1 MLQHVLRFV
10 AGKDQGREFPLPPD
24 LYIVIGRVNDAD
36 LLLLDEKISRKHAK
50 ISTHGGRVT
59 IEDLA
64 SRNGTFVNGVKIRS
78 VELKEGDQIVVGSST
93 MMLASV
99 GEVRPR
105 PPQPSIAPG
114 AAARTGPLAGA
125 SPLISGSI
133 HEMPLPDL
141 LQLFSGSRKGGVL
154 TVRSNQGIG
163 RVYLRDGQVYFAEID
178 GNPPVGPYKA
188 FYRMFRW
195 TEGAFD
201 LQTIG
206 EHQVAEE
213 ITETTTSLMLEGM
226 RQLDEIQILEPKLP
240 RHGAQLAAA
249 EPLPGNLRDLAT
261 EEIQL
266 FQLILHN
273 GLLETVIDSFPG
285 TDFEAYT
292 CLLGLM
298 KRGFVTFKDK
308 AAGTG

>member
-1 MLQHVLRFV
+1 MLQYVLRFV

-24 LYIVIGRVNDAD
+24 LIIVIGRVNDAD

-50 ISTHGGRVT
+50 ISTHGGRVM

-64 SRNGTFVNGVKIRS
+64 SRNGTFVNGARIS
-78 VELKEGDQIVVGSST
+78 GAVELQEGDEIVVGSST
-93 MMLASV
+93 MKLASISD
-99 GEVRPR
+99 VRPLTSHS
-105 PPQPSIAPG
+105 SITPGIPAATGATDAP
-114 AAARTGPLAGA
+114 

-141 LQLFSGSRKGGVL
+141 LQLFSGSRKSGVL
-154 TVRSNQGIG
+154 TVRSDQGIG
-163 RVYLRDGQVYFAEID
+163 KVYLRDGQVYYAEIE
-178 GNPPVGPYKA
+178 GNPLVRLYKA

-201 LQTIG
+201 LQPVG
-206 EHQVAEE
+206 QHQVTEE

-226 RQLDEIQILEPKLP
+226 RQLDEIRMIEPKLP
-240 RHGAQLAAA
+240 RHGATLRVV
-249 EPLPGNLRDLAT
+249 EPVPGNLRDLAT

-266 FQLILHN
+266 FQLVLHN
-273 GLLETVIDSFPG
+273 GSLELVIDTFPG

-298 KRGFVTFKDK
+298 KRGFVTF
-308 AAGTG
+308 

>member
-1 MLQHVLRFV
+1 MLQYVLRFV

-24 LYIVIGRVNDAD
+24 LIIVIGRVNDAD

-50 ISTHGGRVT
+50 ISTHGGRIV

-64 SRNGTFVNGVKIRS
+64 SRNGTFVNGVRIS
-78 VELKEGDQIVVGSST
+78 TSIELQEGDQIVVGSST
-93 MMLASV
+93 IQLASI
-99 GEVRPR
+99 GDVRPV
-105 PPQPSIAPG
+105 PPKPSAMSGSSLPPDAS
-114 AAARTGPLAGA
+114 AAGV
-125 SPLISGSI
+125 PLISGSI

-141 LQLFSGSRKGGVL
+141 LQLFSSSRKSGVL
-154 TVRSNQGIG
+154 TIHSDQGVG
-163 RVYLRDGQVYFAEID
+163 KVYLRDGQVYYAEIEN
-178 GNPPVGPYKA
+178 NPLVTLYKA

-201 LQTIG
+201 LQLIG

-226 RQLDEIQILEPKLP
+226 RQLDEIHILEPKLP
-240 RHGAQLAAA
+240 RQGARLAAV

-273 GLLETVIDSFPG
+273 GTLEIVIDSFLG
-285 TDFEAYT
+285 TDLEAYT

-298 KRGFVTFKDK
+298 KRGFVTF
-308 AAGTG
+308 

>member
-1 MLQHVLRFV
+1 MLQYVLRFV

-24 LYIVIGRVNDAD
+24 LNIVIGRVNDAD

-50 ISTHGGRVT
+50 ISTHGGRVM

-64 SRNGTFVNGVKIRS
+64 SRNGTFVNGVRIRS
-78 VELKEGDQIVVGSST
+78 VELQEGDQIVVGSST
-93 MMLASV
+93 IKLASIS
-99 GEVRPR
+99 EVRPR
-105 PPQPSIAPG
+105 SAQPGVAAGLAAPTG
-114 AAARTGPLAGA
+114 AATAF

-141 LQLFSGSRKGGVL
+141 LQLFSSSRKSGVL
-154 TVRSNQGIG
+154 TIRSDQGIG
-163 RVYLRDGQVYFAEID
+163 KVYLREGHVYYAEIE
-178 GNPPVGPYKA
+178 GNPLVRLYKA

-201 LQTIG
+201 LQPVT
-206 EHQVAEE
+206 EHHVTQEM
-213 ITETTTSLMLEGM
+213 TESTTSLMLEGM
-226 RQLDEIQILEPKLP
+226 RQLDEIHILEPKLP
-240 RHGAQLAAA
+240 RHGARLAAA

-273 GLLETVIDSFPG
+273 GSLETVIDSFPG

-298 KRGFVTFKDK
+298 KRGFVTF
-308 AAGTG
+308 

>member
-1 MLQHVLRFV
+1 MLQYVLRFV

-24 LYIVIGRVNDAD
+24 LIIVIGRVNDAD

-50 ISTHGGRVT
+50 ISTHDGRVT

-64 SRNGTFVNGVKIRS
+64 SRNGTFVNGVKIVGP
-78 VELKEGDQIVVGSST
+78 VELQEGDKIVVGSST
-93 MMLASV
+93 IQLAPV
-99 GEVRPR
+99 ADVKPR
-105 PPQPSIAPG
+105 SPQPSVAPG
-114 AAARTGPLAGA
+114 IPLPAGASAVA

-141 LQLFSGSRKGGVL
+141 LQLFSGSRKSGVL
-154 TVRSNQGIG
+154 TIRSDQGIG
-163 RVYLRDGQVYFAEID
+163 KVYLRDGQVYYAEIE
-178 GNPPVGPYKA
+178 GNPLVKLYKA

-195 TEGAFD
+195 TDGAFD
-201 LQTIG
+201 LQPVG
-206 EHQVAEE
+206 EHNVTGE

-226 RQLDEIQILEPKLP
+226 RQLDEIRMIEPKLP
-240 RHGAQLAAA
+240 RHGARLSVV

-273 GLLETVIDSFPG
+273 GTLETVIDSFPG

-298 KRGFVTFKDK
+298 KRGFVTF
-308 AAGTG
+308 

>member
-1 MLQHVLRFV
+1 MLQYVLRFV

-24 LYIVIGRVNDAD
+24 LNIVIGRVNDAD

-50 ISTHGGRVT
+50 ISTHGGRVM

-64 SRNGTFVNGVKIRS
+64 SRNGTFVNGVRIRS
-78 VELKEGDQIVVGSST
+78 VELQEGDQIVVGSST
-93 MMLASV
+93 IQLASIADV
-99 GEVRPR
+99 KLRS
-105 PPQPSIAPG
+105 PQPSVVPG
-114 AAARTGPLAGA
+114 VVTPTDASATV

-141 LQLFSGSRKGGVL
+141 LQLFSSSRKSGVL
-154 TVRSNQGIG
+154 TIHSDQGIG
-163 RVYLRDGQVYFAEID
+163 KVYLRDGQVYYAEIES
-178 GNPPVGPYKA
+178 NPQVRLYKA
-188 FYRMFRW
+188 FYRTFRW
-195 TEGAFD
+195 TDGAFD
-201 LQTIG
+201 LQPIS
-206 EHQVAEE
+206 EHHVTEE
-213 ITETTTSLMLEGM
+213 ITESTTSLMLEGM
-226 RQLDEIQILEPKLP
+226 RQLDEIHILEPKLP
-240 RHGAQLAAA
+240 RPGARLTSA

-273 GLLETVIDSFPG
+273 GSLEIVIDSFPG

-298 KRGFVTFKDK
+298 KRGFVTF
-308 AAGTG
+308 

>member
-24 LYIVIGRVNDAD
+24 LHIVIGRVNDAD

-78 VELKEGDQIVVGSST
+78 IELKEGDQIVVGSST
-93 MMLASV
+93 MMLASI
-99 GEVRPR
+99 GEVVVR
-105 PPQPSIAPG
+105 PPQPSAAVGAP
-114 AAARTGPLAGA
+114 PLA
-125 SPLISGSI
+125 SPPAATLISGNI

-141 LQLFSGSRKGGVL
+141 LQLFSSSRKGGVL
-154 TVRSNQGIG
+154 AVHSHQGTG
-163 RVYLRDGQVYFAEID
+163 RIYLRDGQVYFAEIE
-178 GNPPVGPYKA
+178 GNPTIGPYKA

-206 EHQVAEE
+206 EHHAAQE

-226 RQLDEIQILEPKLP
+226 RQLDEIRILEPKLP
-240 RHGAQLAAA
+240 RSGACLVVV
-249 EPLPGNLRDLAT
+249 EPVPGNLRDLAT

-266 FQLILHN
+266 FQLVLHN
-273 GLLETVIDSFPG
+273 GQLETVIDSFPG

-298 KRGFVTFKDK
+298 KRGFVTFKET
-308 AAGTG
+308 AAGAR

>member
-1 MLQHVLRFV
+1 MLQYVLRFV

-24 LYIVIGRVNDAD
+24 LNIVIGRVNDAD

-50 ISTHGGRVT
+50 ISTHKGRVT

-64 SRNGTFVNGVKIRS
+64 SRNGTFVNGVRIRS
-78 VELKEGDQIVVGSST
+78 MELQEGDLIIVGSST
-93 MMLASV
+93 MKLASISEV
-99 GEVRPR
+99 GTR
-105 PPQPSIAPG
+105 PPLPRIVTGSPAPSSAPT
-114 AAARTGPLAGA
+114 AL

-141 LQLFSGSRKGGVL
+141 LQLFSSSRKSGVL
-154 TVRSNQGIG
+154 TIRSDQGTG
-163 RVYLRDGQVYFAEID
+163 KVYLRDGQVYYAEIE
-178 GNPPVGPYKA
+178 GNPQVKLYKA

-195 TEGAFD
+195 KEGTFD
-201 LQTIG
+201 LQPVG
-206 EHQVAEE
+206 EHHVTEE
-213 ITETTTSLMLEGM
+213 ITESTTSLMLEGM
-226 RQLDEIQILEPKLP
+226 RQLDEIHILEPKLP
-240 RHGAQLAAA
+240 RPGTRLKATEQM
-249 EPLPGNLRDLAT
+249 PGNLRDLAT

-298 KRGFVTFKDK
+298 KRGFVTF
-308 AAGTG
+308 